1 MSRNILIDT
10 VRISGF
16 RGIKNL
22 EMTLP
27 RVAVLIGSNNS
38 GKTSLLKALQLALGD
53 YSRSISEEDF
63 FIDPDENRVNEINV
77 DVRFVP
83 VDADGNRAKVF
94 NDVWLT
100 EFGDKIKAEA
110 NGNQFM
116 ALRTRVKPNEIKG
129 GFECTRFIMQTWPEF
144 AVWLDEKPK
153 EKDKINKIVSTP
165 FISIEAQRDI
175 HYELKD
181 KSSFAGKVL
190 SGVEY
195 KKEDIAEIENLI
207 NDLNLSAIEKSE
219 VLQNFK
225 TQLEQLNQSFQGAG
239 SVEIT
244 PFPKK
249 IRDLSKHFSVH
260 FGENANGVFSMEYH
274 GMGTR
279 SWASMLTVKA
289 FIESAAAKHEEEV
302 EPFFPIL
309 AAEEPEAHLHPNA
322 QKTLYHQLADTKGQV
337 IVSTHSPYFAAMAD
351 IMDIRSL
358 RKDSSGITAMRL
370 MKDYSPEE
378 KKILSREITSKRG
391 EIFFARALILCE
403 GITEEQIIPAFFDI
417 CSDKTF
423 FSLGLCCVNVGG
435 KNYPP
440 FIKLACSLGIPTFIV
455 SDNDRDTKVVVDGQI
470 AKIKTDHGLTLGSN
484 IFGVSY
490 FGAGNDVEAEL
501 MSISSLRAEII
512 EAIVLLESSAFNNPH
527 YTASRRAVV
536 SALNDVDLLVKLRGT
551 KASYAGFLA
560 DVVRENPNNKVPAA
574 ITPDAIFLALTQ
586 IKKWLA
592 V

>member
-1 MSRNILIDT
+1 MPSILVDT

-16 RGIKNL
+16 RGIKNI

-27 RVAVLIGSNNS
+27 RVTVLIGTNNS

-53 YSRSISEEDF
+53 YSRYISEEDF
-63 FIDPDENRVNEINV
+63 FIGSDEQRVTEINV

-83 VDADGNRAKVF
+83 VDDDGNRVVLF
-94 NDVWLT
+94 DDVWLT

-110 NGNQFM
+110 NGNHFM

-129 GFECTRFIMQTWPEF
+129 GFECDRFTLQTWPEF
-144 AVWLDEKPK
+144 SVWLEEKP
-153 EKDKINKIVSTP
+153 KDKINKIISTP

-175 HYELKD
+175 HHELKD

-195 KKEDIAEIENLI
+195 QKEDIIQIEKLI

-219 VLQNFK
+219 ALQSFK
-225 TQLEQLNQSFQGAG
+225 THLEQLNQSFQGAG
-239 SVEIT
+239 NVEIT

-260 FGENANGVFSMEYH
+260 FGENTNGAFSMEYH

-289 FIESAAAKHEEEV
+289 FIESAATKHEKEV

-309 AAEEPEAHLHPNA
+309 SAEEPEAHLHPNA
-322 QKTLYHQLADTKGQV
+322 QKTLYHQLADTRGQV

-358 RKDSSGITAMRL
+358 RKDAAGIVAMRL
-370 MKDYSPEE
+370 MKDYTVEE

-391 EIFFARALILCE
+391 EILFARALILCE

-417 CSDKTF
+417 CSDKSF

-455 SDNDRDTKVVVDGQI
+455 SDNDKDTKVVVDGQI
-470 AKIKTDHGLTLGSN
+470 AKIKADHGLALGAD

-490 FGAGNDVEAEL
+490 LAVGNDFEAEL
-501 MSISSLRAEII
+501 MSIAPLRDEII
-512 EAIVLLESSAFNNPH
+512 TAVVLAETNATINAQYKAAKF
-527 YTASRRAVV
+527 TEV
-536 SALNDVDLLVKLRGT
+536 SALNDVDLIARMRGT
-551 KASYAGFLA
+551 KSSYSGFLA
-560 DVVRENPNNKVPAA
+560 DVVRENPNGKVPATITPAA
-574 ITPDAIFLALTQ
+574 ITAALTQ
-586 IKKWLA
+586 IKTWL
-592 V
+592 VV

>member
-1 MSRNILIDT
+1 MTKILVDT

-16 RGIKNL
+16 RGIQNL

-27 RVAVLIGSNNS
+27 RVAVLIGCNNS

-53 YSRSISEEDF
+53 YSRNIAEEDF
-63 FIDPDENRVNEINV
+63 FIGPDEKRVSEINV

-83 VDADGNRAKVF
+83 IDAAGNRVQGF
-94 NDVWLT
+94 DDEWLT

-116 ALRTRVKPNEIKG
+116 AIRTRVKPNEIKG
-129 GFECTRFIMQTWPEF
+129 GFECDRYTMQTWPDY

-153 EKDKINKIVSTP
+153 DKITKIISTP

-181 KSSFAGKVL
+181 KTSFAGKVL

-195 KKEDIAEIENLI
+195 QKADIAQIEKLI
-207 NDLNLSAIEKSE
+207 NDLNQSAIEKSE
-219 VLQNFK
+219 ALKSFK
-225 TQLEQLNQSFQGAG
+225 AHLEKLNQSFQGAG
-239 SVEIT
+239 NVEIT

-260 FGENANGVFSMEYH
+260 FGENTNGVFSMEYH

-289 FIESAAAKHEEEV
+289 FIEASAAKHAEEV

-322 QKTLYHQLADTKGQV
+322 QKTLYGQLAATDGQV

-351 IMDIRSL
+351 IMHIRSL
-358 RKDSSGITAMRL
+358 RKDASGIRALWPTQAYTA
-370 MKDYSPEE
+370 EE

-391 EIFFARALILCE
+391 EILFARALILCE
-403 GITEEQIIPAFFDI
+403 GITEEQIIPAFFDG
-417 CSDKTF
+417 CSNASF
-423 FSLGLCCVNVGG
+423 FELGLCCVNVGG

-455 SDNDRDTKVVVDGQI
+455 SDNDGDTKTTVDGQI
-470 AKIKTDHGLTLGSN
+470 AKIQSDYGLPLGAD
-484 IFGVSY
+484 IFGISY
-490 FGAGNDVEAEL
+490 LAAGNDFEAEL
-501 MSISSLRAEII
+501 MSIPALRDEII
-512 EAIVLLESSAFNNPH
+512 A
-527 YTASRRAVV
+527 AVV
-536 SALNDVDLLVKLRGT
+536 LSETNATDNPKYKAAKLKEISALNDADLLAHMRAT
-551 KASYAGFLA
+551 KASYSGFLA
-560 DVVRENPNNKVPAA
+560 DVVRENPNSKNPTTFTPAA
-574 ITPDAIFLALTQ
+574 ISAALTQ
-586 IKKWLA
+586 IKTWLSI
-592 V
+592 